1 MVFEKVKEFLQNSF
15 KGKEINL
22 DTKFREDLQAD
33 SIKVLSVI
41 MDIEDEY
48 NLELDEETIRSIVT
62 VRDLVEYIE
71 KNINKIYNI
80 IKLFDEK

>member
-1 MVFEKVKEFLQNSF
+1 MVFEKVKEVLQNAF

-71 KNINKIYNI
+71 KNI
-80 IKLFDEK
+80 

>member
-71 KNINKIYNI
+71 KNI
-80 IKLFDEK
+80 

>member
-1 MVFEKVKEFLQNSF
+1 MIFEKVKEFLQNSF

-22 DTKFREDLQAD
+22 DTKFREDLQAY

-62 VRDLVEYIE
+62 VRDLVDYIE
-71 KNINKIYNI
+71 KNI
-80 IKLFDEK
+80 

>member
-15 KGKEINL
+15 KEKDINL

-71 KNINKIYNI
+71 KNI
-80 IKLFDEK
+80 

>member
-1 MVFEKVKEFLQNSF
+1 MVFEKVKEFLQNAF

-22 DTKFREDLQAD
+22 DNKFREDLQAD

-71 KNINKIYNI
+71 KNI
-80 IKLFDEK
+80 

>member
-1 MVFEKVKEFLQNSF
+1 MVFEKVKEFLQNAF

-48 NLELDEETIRSIVT
+48 NLELD
-62 VRDLVEYIE
+62 
-71 KNINKIYNI
+71 
-80 IKLFDEK
+80 

>member
-1 MVFEKVKEFLQNSF
+1 MVFEKVKEFLPNSF

-62 VRDLVEYIE
+62 VRDLVDYIE
-71 KNINKIYNI
+71 KNI
-80 IKLFDEK
+80 

>member
-15 KGKEINL
+15 KGKDINL

-41 MDIEDEY
+41 MDIEDKY

-71 KNINKIYNI
+71 KNI
-80 IKLFDEK
+80 

>member
-1 MVFEKVKEFLQNSF
+1 MVFEKVKEFLQNAF

-22 DTKFREDLQAD
+22 DTTFREDLQAD

-48 NLELDEETIRSIVT
+48 NLELDEDTIRSIVT

-71 KNINKIYNI
+71 NNI
-80 IKLFDEK
+80 

>member
-1 MVFEKVKEFLQNSF
+1 MVFEKVKEFLQNAF
-15 KGKEINL
+15 KEINL

-71 KNINKIYNI
+71 KNI
-80 IKLFDEK
+80 

>member
-1 MVFEKVKEFLQNSF
+1 MVFEKVKEFLQNAF

-48 NLELDEETIRSIVT
+48 NLELDEDTIRSIVT

-71 KNINKIYNI
+71 NNI
-80 IKLFDEK
+80 

>member
-15 KGKEINL
+15 KGKEIEL
-22 DTKFREDLQAD
+22 DTKFIEDLQAD
-33 SIKVLSVI
+33 SIKILSVV

-48 NLELDEETIRSIVT
+48 NLELDEETIRSMLT

-71 KNINKIYNI
+71 KNI
-80 IKLFDEK
+80 

>member
-15 KGKEINL
+15 KGKEIEL
-22 DTKFREDLQAD
+22 DTKFIEDLQAD
-33 SIKVLSVI
+33 SIKILSVV

-48 NLELDEETIRSIVT
+48 NLDLDEETIRSIVT

-71 KNINKIYNI
+71 KNI
-80 IKLFDEK
+80 

>member
-48 NLELDEETIRSIVT
+48 NLELDEETIRSFVT
-62 VRDLVEYIE
+62 VRDLVDYIE
-71 KNINKIYNI
+71 KNI
-80 IKLFDEK
+80 

>member
-15 KGKEINL
+15 KGKEIEL
-22 DTKFREDLQAD
+22 DTKFIEDLQAD
-33 SIKVLSVI
+33 SIKILSVV

-48 NLELDEETIRSIVT
+48 NLDLDEETIRSMVT

-71 KNINKIYNI
+71 KNI
-80 IKLFDEK
+80 